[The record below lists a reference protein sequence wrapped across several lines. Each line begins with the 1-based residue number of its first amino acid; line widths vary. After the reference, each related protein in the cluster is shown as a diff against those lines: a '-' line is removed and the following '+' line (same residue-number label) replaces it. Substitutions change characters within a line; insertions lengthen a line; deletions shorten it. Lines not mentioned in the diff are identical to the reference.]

1 MKPTTPKDALEMLC
15 AAVEVCAERDDVTLE
30 YDDGD
35 TPLRFVDS
43 DFVLIARWGR
53 SVITNTLSDEDED
66 DKALIKRLA
75 RALEWALPLAEKEH
89 ERLYPGE
96 TYEKDNYVARS
107 VQHARN
113 ALKDGNTHLDAVEME
128 QLERLPN
135 SGLY

>member
-1 MKPTTPKDALEMLC
+1 VKPTTPKDALEMLC
-15 AAVEVCAERDDVTLE
+15 AAVEVCAERDDVALE

-35 TPLRFVDS
+35 TLRFVDS

-75 RALEWALPLAEKEH
+75 RALEWSLPLAEEAH
-89 ERLYPGE
+89 EQHYPGE
-96 TYEKDNYVARS
+96 TYEKDNYVAHQ